1 MKGKP
6 VSQAKEGDTVKV
18 HYTGKLE
25 NGTEFD
31 SSSDGD
37 PLEFKLGE
45 GELIPGFE
53 QAVVGMASGE
63 KKTVTIPVEEAYGP
77 RRDELVMVVEKS
89 ALPPDLETQVGEQLE
104 MTQGDDTFVV
114 TITEATDDSVTLD
127 ANHPLAGE
135 SLVFD
140 LELVEIAG

>member
-1 MKGKP
+1 VP
-6 VSQAKEGDTVKV
+6 QAKNGDTVRV

-25 NGTEFD
+25 NGTLFD

-53 QAVVGMASGE
+53 QAVQGMKTGDT
-63 KKTVTIPVEEAYGP
+63 KTVTIPVDEAYGP
-77 RRDELVMVVEKS
+77 RRDELIMVVEKS
-89 ALPPDLETQVGEQLE
+89 QLPSDLETSVGEQLE
-104 MTQGDDTFVV
+104 MTQGDNTFVV
-114 TITEATDDSVTLD
+114 TITEATDDTVTLD

-135 SLVFD
+135 ALIFD